1 MLAPGSGDMGISM
14 DTDEESRLCRD
25 ERKLIVLAASRW
37 SPSVVL
43 LSLFLLLEK
52 RDRPP
57 DDCLDL
63 SDDMIVVDGDS
74 NKSASY
80 LGETRKNG
88 QVLAQGRSHDER
100 SSTALCDT
108 GSKGLPWQKDG
119 DGFCGRFPPFD
130 SLTCGARKYR
140 DVRCGCLCFGVA
152 VSQKTLHKSNRS
164 VCAVQVRTGMMSC
177 IQNIFFCQSRC
188 SCGRVRAWSDAARHA
203 CV

>member
-1 MLAPGSGDMGISM
+1 MGISM
-14 DTDEESRLCRD
+14 DTEEESRLCRD

-63 SDDMIVVDGDS
+63 SDDMIVVDCDGS
-74 NKSASY
+74 RTASY
-80 LGETRKNG
+80 LDETRKNG

-108 GSKGLPWQKDG
+108 GSKGLPWQRDG
-119 DGFCGRFPPFD
+119 DV
-130 SLTCGARKYR
+130 L
-140 DVRCGCLCFGVA
+140 
-152 VSQKTLHKSNRS
+152 
-164 VCAVQVRTGMMSC
+164 
-177 IQNIFFCQSRC
+177 
-188 SCGRVRAWSDAARHA
+188 
-203 CV
+203 